1 MPIIFSGGFFTEL
14 RGATREIHFLHDR
27 IEGESIAVE
36 QLLDLAPAPE
46 AAERIDVLQEQVA
59 GLERFLERDG
69 VEFALE
75 FAFAIQPRGQGRQVV
90 WPRVL
95 PARDSIG
102 DERVTLLGVFVD
114 FQIDREQFLRCAGE
128 GVFLERVTQFRRR
141 HRKGLG
147 NFLRAERGL
156 GEHRER
162 VQSGGVIFR
171 RDLF

>member
-1 MPIIFSGGFFTEL
+1 MM
-14 RGATREIHFLHDR
+14 TRPPAGSDK
-27 IEGESIAVE
+27 
-36 QLLDLAPAPE
+36 LDTPGLTVVT
-46 AAERIDVLQEQVA
+46 VLNTAREVAGTQYAMLVQTA

-69 VEFALE
+69 VELALE
-75 FAFAIQPRGQGRQVV
+75 FAFSIQPCGQGRQVV

-95 PARDSIG
+95 PAGDGIG
-102 DERVTLLGVFVD
+102 DERVTLLGLFMD
-114 FQIDREQFLRCAGE
+114 FQIDREQFLRCTGE

-171 RDLF
+171 RDFF